1 MTKSAE
7 LTGREVENPV
17 LLAPAGA
24 GDEHRRRDRG
34 IGLLLFVGVLAVYL
48 AVTRGTYYA
57 YDATSMMAVTMNIV
71 NHGTLKTTGFVDP
84 FHQST
89 PYAPYGIGVS
99 LLAVPLYAFSK
110 AVGHASFL
118 VSLINP
124 VLMSFAVL
132 MVYRTARAL
141 RWSAVHSV
149 TAAVGFGLFTMAL
162 QSTTELF
169 SEPGVTLCVVVLVYG
184 VVRWREGDAW
194 APLWIGLAA
203 AAAIQFRSDSLFT
216 VWIGLLAIPLF
227 VPWRQ
232 ILTRRNLLLAGVP
245 MGASLLLLVWYN
257 ELRDHKLLASSYG
270 GSFTTSL
277 GFGLHGL
284 LFSPGKSIFVFN
296 ALTVLGVVGLGVL
309 LVRDRPVAVLFLV
322 LIVPRLFFFAMWS
335 GWDGGW
341 AWGPRFLLP
350 AVPLLVLAA
359 VELLRVWDRRSVLG
373 LVTRG
378 VAAVLACASAVVNVL
393 SVRVPYEQWL
403 QALATPATLAR
414 LGIPPPSRAQRLA
427 DYDAH
432 FSTGPLWGNVTL
444 LRHHLARMAPEW
456 WAHGHS
462 FVGYLLLAVAAG
474 ALVRAALGARQLDA
488 TSPDDAPGAPGEAL
502 RSRAQRG
509 TSY

>member
-7 LTGREVENPV
+7 LKGREAEIAV
-17 LLAPAGA
+17 LLAPP
-24 GDEHRRRDRG
+24 GDVDENGRRDRG

-71 NHGTLKTTGFVDP
+71 NHATLKTTGFVDP

-99 LLAVPLYAFSK
+99 LLAVPLYALSK
-110 AVGHASFL
+110 VVGHASFL

-141 RWSAVHSV
+141 QWSAVHGV

-169 SEPGVTLCVVVLVYG
+169 SEPAVTLCVVVLVYG
-184 VVRWREGDAW
+184 VVRWREGDAK
-194 APLWIGLAA
+194 APLWIGFAA
-203 AAAIQFRSDSLFT
+203 AAAIQFRSDSLIT

-257 ELRDHKLLASSYG
+257 ELRYHKLLVSGYG
-270 GSFTTSL
+270 GGGFSTAL

-284 LFSPGKSIFVFN
+284 LFDPGRSIFVFN
-296 ALTVLGVVGLGVL
+296 PLTVLGVVGLGVL
-309 LVRDRPVAVLFLV
+309 LMRDRPVAVLFLV
-322 LIVPRLFFFAMWS
+322 LIVPRVFFFAKWS
-335 GWDGGW
+335 AWGGGW

-378 VAAVLACASAVVNVL
+378 VAVVLACASVVVNIL
-393 SVRVPYEQWL
+393 SVRVPYEQWF

-414 LGIPPPSRAQRLA
+414 LGLPPQSAAQQVA
-427 DYDAH
+427 DYDTH
-432 FSTGPLWGNVTL
+432 LSTGPLWGDVTL
-444 LRHHLARMAPEW
+444 LRHHLAKVAPDW

-474 ALVRAALGARQLDA
+474 ALVGAALGARRLDG
-488 TSPDDAPGAPGEAL
+488 TSPGHAPSAPDEELLPA
-502 RSRAQRG
+502 
-509 TSY
+509 